1 MKKQSDLYIFKQL
14 PPEMLEKVRNFAI
27 RLLIE
32 RAKNSAP
39 VLRNYYKNPLKGK
52 EATDDKI

>member
-1 MKKQSDLYIFKQL
+1 
-14 PPEMLEKVRNFAI
+14 MLEKVRNFAI

>member
-27 RLLIE
+27 KLLVE
-32 RAKNSAP
+32 KAKEVSD
-39 VLRNYYKNPLKGK
+39 KGAK
-52 EATDDKI
+52 DDKK